1 MMRINLLVILVILL
15 NFSAVCSYLTSTR
28 QTPLRKFPLKSNS
41 RRNFEL
47 KVFDTTVI
55 EQGLEGV
62 SRLLQGALG
71 QTQLVNPTES
81 TSVILSGVDIN
92 EAVGLNPLGND
103 LLIFLCATIGIV
115 PLFKWL
121 KASPVIGWQNIHIY
135 KYMV

>member
-1 MMRINLLVILVILL
+1 MRINLLVILVILL

-28 QTPLRKFPLKSNS
+28 QTPLRKCHLKPNS

-55 EQGLEGV
+55 EQGFEGV

-71 QTQLVNPTES
+71 QTQLVTSAES
-81 TSVILSGVDIN
+81 TSVVLSAVDIN

-121 KASPVIGWQNIHIY
+121 KASPVIGW
-135 KYMV
+135 